1 MLNYRAFFRRNS
13 RHLRRLS
20 RLYDWEVDEFG
31 SFRPVIP
38 TTQNQRFL
46 RQIKGENEEKLEIKI
61 NNQQQQQICANDS
74 YILDK
79 LLINYNRHK
88 IPGGKVEVMVE
99 VVYLVM
105 HLFENIR
112 VWVQEITTISDI
124 TSDFQLDIYIS
135 EMWRDQALDYSW
147 MEPCKYNLSLNSIL
161 LEKLWTPNSVK
172 IIYFNNYFYKKLF
185 TKNIYIYLHTNYI
198 EKTKSLSLPFL
209 FFS

>member
-1 MLNYRAFFRRNS
+1 MCKRASGQESNLKAFFRRNS

-38 TTQNQRFL
+38 ITQNQRFL

-99 VVYLVM
+99 V
-105 HLFENIR
+105 
-112 VWVQEITTISDI
+112 WVQEITTISDI
-124 TSDFQLDIYIS
+124 TSDFQAIRHLYQRNVEGGI
-135 EMWRDQALDYSW
+135 
-147 MEPCKYNLSLNSIL
+147 
-161 LEKLWTPNSVK
+161 KLW
-172 IIYFNNYFYKKLF
+172 IIHGWNLA
-185 TKNIYIYLHTNYI
+185 NI
-198 EKTKSLSLPFL
+198 SL
-209 FFS
+209 

>member
-1 MLNYRAFFRRNS
+1 MAEPRAFVQFAALFHLFILFCFLNLLLIESQCSAERKAFFRRNS

-38 TTQNQRFL
+38 ITQNQRFL

-99 VVYLVM
+99 V
-105 HLFENIR
+105 
-112 VWVQEITTISDI
+112 WVQEITTISDI
-124 TSDFQLDIYIS
+124 TSDFQAS
-135 EMWRDQALDYSW
+135 
-147 MEPCKYNLSLNSIL
+147 
-161 LEKLWTPNSVK
+161 
-172 IIYFNNYFYKKLF
+172 
-185 TKNIYIYLHTNYI
+185 
-198 EKTKSLSLPFL
+198 
-209 FFS
+209 